1 MQSRNIAK
9 RLPVASDLDIGALR
23 IFVAVA
29 EAGSFVGG
37 GKAVGLTRSAA
48 GKALARL
55 ESYLGVRLFH
65 RTTRSL
71 SLTTEGHE
79 FYRRSLQLL
88 EDLAEA
94 EASIRQDQLRPHGTL
109 RLTVSEGYGKAK
121 IIPYLVTYLETAPDL
136 AVEVS
141 FTDRLV
147 DLVEEGFDLAIRVGA
162 TAPNGQ
168 YITQVID
175 RARLGV
181 YASPEYLLKQGTPA
195 SLTDLAHHKRL
206 VYGLGATSTVWSL
219 PGEDGQP
226 VTIHG
231 GAHARFDSGDAIRV
245 AALAGLGIALLPSF
259 IVEKDIALGNLVEI
273 LPKTAMNEVTI
284 HAIYPSRRHLSI
296 RTRSFIEGLRRS
308 FRQPC

>member
-1 MQSRNIAK
+1 MQRRDIAK
-9 RLPVASDLDIGALR
+9 HLPAASELDLGALR

-55 ESYLGVRLFH
+55 EAYLGTRLFH
-65 RTTRSL
+65 RTTRRL

-79 FYRRSLQLL
+79 FYHRSRQLL

-94 EASIRQDQLRPHGTL
+94 EASIRPNRLQPRGTL

-121 IIPYLVTYLETAPDL
+121 IIPYLATYLETAPDL

-141 FTDRLV
+141 FTDRMV
-147 DLVEEGFDLAIRVGA
+147 DLVEEGFDLAIRVGSVA
-162 TAPNGQ
+162 TSGQ

-175 RARLGV
+175 RTRLGL
-181 YASPEYLLKQGTPA
+181 YASPDYLLKRGKPA
-195 SLTDLAHHKRL
+195 STDELRHHQRL
-206 VYGLGATSTVWSL
+206 IYGLGTTSTVWNLLREDDL
-219 PGEDGQP
+219 PI
-226 VTIHG
+226 TIEG
-231 GAHARFDSGDAIRV
+231 GVHIRFDSGDAIRV

-259 IVEKDIALGNLVEI
+259 IVEQDITDGKLVEI
-273 LPKTAMNEVTI
+273 LPKTAMSEAAI

-296 RTRSFIEGLRRS
+296 RTRSFIEGLKRS
-308 FRQPC
+308 FR